1 MVDMQ
6 AEPFTV
12 AVIEDQPIMRVS
24 LSNVLAAE
32 NLNVVAMLAVSDSIT
47 KTLQSLK
54 PDLILFSVGNQ
65 ETRDWKCLQT
75 LREALPSALI
85 AVLLT
90 GEVSGQDQ
98 TALKHGADLT
108 IIKTA
113 PRFTLLAAIQSLVER
128 KFQPANHQVAL

>member
-12 AVIEDQPIMRVS
+12 AVIEDQPIMRTS

-32 NLNVVAMLAVSDSIT
+32 NLNVVAMLAVSDSVT

-65 ETRDWKCLQT
+65 ETRDWQFLQT
-75 LREALPSALI
+75 LHFRSTHEISHLDRRLPNERRR
-85 AVLLT
+85 LT
-90 GEVSGQDQ
+90 AGRLVV
-98 TALKHGADLT
+98 GASWLH
-108 IIKTA
+108 
-113 PRFTLLAAIQSLVER
+113 PY
-128 KFQPANHQVAL
+128 